1 MALPMKAMK
10 AMKVAM
16 KAKAMKAKSMK
27 KVVKKAM
34 KKAMKKVMKK
44 VMKKKTMKVSN
55 VAKGKLAKN
64 VVFKGNKE
72 KTKTGLKKSDLMK
85 NKTGRIVTRKQHAKG
100 KKAYKNISGW
110 TAAVQKARKDLGVK
124 GFVAIKKGTALYKA
138 AKAIYSA

>member
-1 MALPMKAMK
+1 MKAK
-10 AMKVAM
+10 AM
-16 KAKAMKAKSMK
+16 KAKAMKAKAMK

-34 KKAMKKVMKK
+34 KKAIKKVMKK
-44 VMKKKTMKVSN
+44 VMKKKAMKVSN

-72 KTKTGLKKSDLMK
+72 KTKGGFKKSDLMK
-85 NKTGRIVTRKQHAKG
+85 NTKTGRIVTRKQHAKG
-100 KKAYKNISGW
+100 KKAYKNVSGW
-110 TAAVQKARKDLGVK
+110 IAAVQKARKDLGVK

>member
-16 KAKAMKAKSMK
+16 KAKAMK

-44 VMKKKTMKVSN
+44 VMKKKAMKVSN